1 MARKKEEK
9 KSFDYNYEYDYDIN
23 DSEPKKKNTKK
34 KSEEKKEEPQRE
46 EPKREAREE
55 KREDEARTP
64 NIFLAQL
71 SAVFIFVIA
80 LFLTLCLIFAGSGK
94 TSVVGVVGV
103 FIGNFLLGVFGAT
116 AFCIPLI
123 LMFCA
128 LHMKRDVENGEVHV
142 RVMSSIAALIFL
154 SVIVHTFFCII
165 SDSSKVVDSNALFN
179 AGPFTEMLKK
189 LFTSGADLVGGGFL
203 GGILAN
209 SFIKVVGPTGS
220 LIFSVLFLLIFLMYF
235 FGATPA
241 SIWERAKF
249 YIIRM
254 EEKRAQRSERE
265 KKAREARSKS
275 AEAARSVPYSPPATI
290 TVKGTKRGPGNERA
304 YEAKTFNPSDR
315 KRKMSNIDAFSMTES
330 TELDICDKEKYS
342 RKETIRPEKH
352 DVKMRTSANLQD
364 IFNTS
369 SDDIIKKSYDEKELS
384 ETKEI
389 CTTATL
395 DVNIAPPT
403 PPATIEKGAKAED
416 FVNVPALSG
425 KNNEE
430 SLDVVRTNVI
440 KRAAQAAQEPPKRD
454 YVVFKDPEPEVVE
467 EPKAPEYVFPPVE
480 LLNYKEPTNQGD
492 VEQELSYNAAKLVE
506 TLDSFN
512 IRTRVV
518 NISRGP
524 AVTRY
529 EIAPEAGTKVSTIVN
544 RVDDI
549 SLGLASQVL
558 IEGVIP
564 GKSAI
569 GVQVPNKNK
578 SIVYLRELIDS
589 EDFQNSKS
597 NLTCA
602 LGIDLT
608 GAKIFFDLT
617 RMPHLLVAGATNQ
630 GKSVCVNSLIVSLL
644 YKSTPDDVK
653 LILIDPKKVEFSD
666 YNGLPHLIVPVVND
680 PKKAAG
686 SLHWCV
692 TEMERRYE
700 ILETTRQKKL
710 SEYIEFQKQNP
721 QYEKLSYIVVI
732 IDELADLMTTAPD
745 DVETSIARITAKGRA
760 AGIHLIVSTQRPD
773 TSVITGTIKSNI
785 PSRIALKCSS
795 QIDSRT
801 VLDRAGAEKLVGKGD
816 LLFSSAD
823 MSNML
828 RVQCAFVDKEVEKI
842 VDFIKENNGGERYN
856 KEIAEQIDK
865 EAELCGKKGKASS
878 SPVDDGDSE
887 MEDDPMLE
895 EAIKVAIDEKKISTS
910 LIQRRLHLGYGR
922 AAKLLDMMEA
932 RGIIGPLD
940 GQKPREVLITYEEYL
955 EKSMRSGD

>member
-1 MARKKEEK
+1 
-9 KSFDYNYEYDYDIN
+9 
-23 DSEPKKKNTKK
+23 
-34 KSEEKKEEPQRE
+34 
-46 EPKREAREE
+46 
-55 KREDEARTP
+55 
-64 NIFLAQL
+64 
-71 SAVFIFVIA
+71 
-80 LFLTLCLIFAGSGK
+80 
-94 TSVVGVVGV
+94 
-103 FIGNFLLGVFGAT
+103 
-116 AFCIPLI
+116 
-123 LMFCA
+123 
-128 LHMKRDVENGEVHV
+128 
-142 RVMSSIAALIFL
+142 
-154 SVIVHTFFCII
+154 
-165 SDSSKVVDSNALFN
+165 
-179 AGPFTEMLKK
+179 
-189 LFTSGADLVGGGFL
+189 
-203 GGILAN
+203 
-209 SFIKVVGPTGS
+209 
-220 LIFSVLFLLIFLMYF
+220 
-235 FGATPA
+235 
-241 SIWERAKF
+241 
-249 YIIRM
+249 
-254 EEKRAQRSERE
+254 
-265 KKAREARSKS
+265 
-275 AEAARSVPYSPPATI
+275 
-290 TVKGTKRGPGNERA
+290 
-304 YEAKTFNPSDR
+304 
-315 KRKMSNIDAFSMTES
+315 
-330 TELDICDKEKYS
+330 
-342 RKETIRPEKH
+342 
-352 DVKMRTSANLQD
+352 
-364 IFNTS
+364 
-369 SDDIIKKSYDEKELS
+369 
-384 ETKEI
+384 
-389 CTTATL
+389 
-395 DVNIAPPT
+395 
-403 PPATIEKGAKAED
+403 
-416 FVNVPALSG
+416 
-425 KNNEE
+425 
-430 SLDVVRTNVI
+430 
-440 KRAAQAAQEPPKRD
+440 
-454 YVVFKDPEPEVVE
+454 VFKDPEPEVVE

>member
-1 MARKKEEK
+1 M
-9 KSFDYNYEYDYDIN
+9 
-23 DSEPKKKNTKK
+23 
-34 KSEEKKEEPQRE
+34 
-46 EPKREAREE
+46 
-55 KREDEARTP
+55 
-64 NIFLAQL
+64 
-71 SAVFIFVIA
+71 
-80 LFLTLCLIFAGSGK
+80 
-94 TSVVGVVGV
+94 
-103 FIGNFLLGVFGAT
+103 
-116 AFCIPLI
+116 
-123 LMFCA
+123 
-128 LHMKRDVENGEVHV
+128 
-142 RVMSSIAALIFL
+142 
-154 SVIVHTFFCII
+154 
-165 SDSSKVVDSNALFN
+165 
-179 AGPFTEMLKK
+179 
-189 LFTSGADLVGGGFL
+189 
-203 GGILAN
+203 
-209 SFIKVVGPTGS
+209 
-220 LIFSVLFLLIFLMYF
+220 LFLLIFLMYF

-254 EEKRAQRSERE
+254 EEKRAQRSVRE
-265 KKAREARSKS
+265 KKTREAKAKS
-275 AEAARSVPYSPPATI
+275 TEAANAAPYSPPVAI

-304 YEAKTFNPSDR
+304 YEAKTSNQSDR
-315 KRKMSNIDAFSMTES
+315 RRKMSNIDAFSMTDS
-330 TELDICDKEKYS
+330 TEIDICDREKNS
-342 RKETIRPEKH
+342 RKETIRPEKR

-369 SDDIIKKSYDEKELS
+369 SDEIIKKSYDEKELS
-384 ETKEI
+384 ETREI

-395 DVNIAPPT
+395 DVNFAPPPAPAPAPT
-403 PPATIEKGAKAED
+403 PAIAEKKPSVNDSAE
-416 FVNVPALSG
+416 VPSLSG
-425 KNNEE
+425 GKNDAE

-454 YVVFKDPEPEVVE
+454 YVVFKEPEPEIIE

-492 VEQELSYNAAKLVE
+492 VEQELSYNAEKLVE

-529 EIAPEAGTKVSTIVN
+529 EIAPEAGTKVSAIVN

-589 EDFQNSKS
+589 DDFQNSKS

-608 GAKIFFDLT
+608 GSKIFFDLT

-644 YKSTPDDVK
+644 YKATPDDVK

-760 AGIHLIVSTQRPD
+760 AGIHLIISTQRPD
-773 TSVITGTIKSNI
+773 VSVITGTIKSNI

-801 VLDRAGAEKLVGKGD
+801 VLDRSGAEKLVGKGD

-842 VDFIKENNGGERYN
+842 VDFIKENNGSERYN

-878 SPVDDGDSE
+878 QSSFDDGDSE

-895 EAIKVAIDEKKISTS
+895 EAIKVAIEEKKISTS